1 MPFKISALLNP
12 INSIPFVNLNSTAVF
27 IYLSHSPN
35 VFSKW
40 KHKHPGCVIASVIST
55 DHSEPEISKQH
66 RVDESDFPGK
76 QVLGWTI
83 HQRTCWG
90 FHRGRK
96 SGNAGLDKMR
106 LGLPCGLSGSMGR
119 KRWASVPS
127 PLQVGWRVL
136 STFDSLLAAGCPG
149 SEPDQARRVSTHGGA
164 RRARRTGAPAA
175 GGPIWASSKQQGG
188 AAIPWKV
195 RNCEALRSQLHLFPR
210 WEHWSG
216 RQPSGRRWRA
226 QRGHVSSL
234 ISSSEGKGETTS
246 ARGLRSGPQQG
257 SGRLGEAWL
266 EPRVPRAGTGFLLVS
281 AGTRWPCCPLEP
293 RWDPASTGQWCSSPL
308 NGKRSGAQ
316 FICGRKNLTWLHTLY
331 LTRLL
336 PPIIFFMKEV
346 ESPLGPYPGSNVGDV
361 RQVGVVVWWGKPQDD
376 TCVAPPTAL
385 GSQAQRPW

>member
-1 MPFKISALLNP
+1 MPFKISALSNP

-27 IYLSHSPN
+27 IYLSHSQN

-40 KHKHPGCVIASVIST
+40 KHKHHGCVIASVIST
-55 DHSEPEISKQH
+55 DHSEPEIPKQH
-66 RVDESDFPGK
+66 RVDESDFLGK

-83 HQRTCWG
+83 YQGTCWG
-90 FHRGRK
+90 FHHWRK

-106 LGLPCGLSGSMGR
+106 LGLPCGLNGSMGR

-149 SEPDQARRVSTHGGA
+149 SEPDQARLVSTHGGA

-175 GGPIWASSKQQGG
+175 AGRCSHSLEGAELWG
-188 AAIPWKV
+188 AAV
-195 RNCEALRSQLHLFPR
+195 AAALVSSLGAMERKTVL
-210 WEHWSG
+210 
-216 RQPSGRRWRA
+216 GRRWRA
-226 QRGHVSSL
+226 PRGRVSSL
-234 ISSSEGKGETTS
+234 ISSSEGKGEPTG

-257 SGRLGEAWL
+257 SGRLGVAWL

-281 AGTRWPCCPLEP
+281 AGTRWPCRPLEP
-293 RWDPASTGQWCSSPL
+293 RWDPASAGQWCASPL

-331 LTRLL
+331 LTRRPSSNYFFHEGSRITAWTL
-336 PPIIFFMKEV
+336 PRFKC
-346 ESPLGPYPGSNVGDV
+346 G
-361 RQVGVVVWWGKPQDD
+361 R
-376 TCVAPPTAL
+376 
-385 GSQAQRPW
+385 R